1 MATSTSIRTG
11 KSGYNGANPRRARAV
26 GSFRVVRDRYFDR
39 KNNLIPVTVTHIRA
53 APPTNDGGGTY
64 DPFADLDIATLRAL
78 ITGRIDDDYE
88 MNCLFYDGDHWQQG
102 EGWTGP
108 RPDEG
113 DATLSD
119 VLMQIERAFV
129 SKNCVKEVV
138 NRHVNGCVG
147 REPHWW
153 FTTKEIAT
161 APRQPRPLTPMRPP
175 RILDAEGTREDDA
188 EAQEKETPPAQE
200 ATARKPPAALP
211 NTRPAAADSNGT
223 GATEDDGEEL
233 PPDATEGGATGQLLS
248 DPNTA
253 LIVEAESALTA
264 WWDERQLHTL
274 FDKIVTTALLSGYA
288 TVRVFVPAGLIEENG
303 FKAKDLQSALKMIY
317 VDAPDPTEAGVA
329 TDDYTMRKIGAYFFV
344 EDDGTEMVELVYHTA
359 GSDQP
364 LTIMRTV
371 PASAVSEDDAYP
383 AAGTTQRLDPKTARP
398 VSGGRNAA
406 PGGPVSPGD
415 ASEPDAD
422 GDNMFADEATLDL
435 GGRLTMYELQVPKMI
450 TEQVRALQRAINK
463 ALTMGDNNVNLA
475 GFLERTILN
484 GQVPGYIEEQEM
496 ANGAKRK
503 IFRREKYE
511 VGGGSVNFIQ
521 GVPVFDNNGK
531 TVGMANPSIV
541 YKDPT
546 ESRVFDDTASWF
558 YRSLLESVD
567 QVHYLLAGEQYAS
580 GESRKQA
587 RADFEASLRKT
598 IAGLNEMGRWMLETA
613 LALASAMTSQQ
624 GRFEALR
631 CTFNGRIDPGPAT
644 VEGIRSAIELNAAR
658 GLSVRSMMSWSGVD
672 DVDAELRLMQ
682 EEDELGLSAQAQ
694 QLAQAQAELD
704 ANRLAGNLKQ
714 EEQNA
719 DKPNNFRD
727 GSSAR

>member
-1 MATSTSIRTG
+1 MATSIRTG
-11 KSGYNGANPRRARAV
+11 KGGHNGANPRRARAV
-26 GSFRVVRDRYFDR
+26 GGARVVRDRFLDR
-39 KNNLIPVTVTHIRA
+39 RNNLIPVTVTNIRA
-53 APPTNDGGGTY
+53 ATGRDGEGGTF
-64 DPFADLDIATLRAL
+64 DPFADLDISTLRAL
-78 ITGRIDDDYE
+78 ITERIDDDYE
-88 MNCLFYDGDHWQQG
+88 MNIDFYEGDHWQEG

-108 RPDEG
+108 RPDQG

-119 VLMQIERAFV
+119 VMLQIERAFV
-129 SKNCVKEVV
+129 SKNCIKEVV
-138 NRHVNGCVG
+138 NRHSNGCVG

-153 FTTKEIAT
+153 FTTKEIAA
-161 APRQPRPLTPMRPP
+161 APRQPRPLSPVRPP
-175 RILDAEGTREDDA
+175 NILDAEGTEREQAPAQGEAPSTAKEAPNTPPPTSTNNGAFAQNRGQNGAADTPRTDDA
-188 EAQEKETPPAQE
+188 TSS
-200 ATARKPPAALP
+200 
-211 NTRPAAADSNGT
+211 NAD
-223 GATEDDGEEL
+223 
-233 PPDATEGGATGQLLS
+233 DATTGQLLS

-253 LIVEAESALTA
+253 LIVEAETALTA

-274 FDKIVTTALLSGYA
+274 FVDLVTTALLSGYA
-288 TVRVFVPAGLIEENG
+288 TVRIFVPAGLIEENG
-303 FKAKDLQSALKMIY
+303 FRAANLEAALKMIY
-317 VDAPDPTEAGVA
+317 VDTPEPTDAGVV
-329 TDDYTMRKIGAYFFV
+329 TDEHTMRKLGAYFFV
-344 EDDGTEMVELVYHTA
+344 DDDGTEMVELSYNMA
-359 GSDQP
+359 GSVEGQP
-364 LTIMRTV
+364 LTVLRTV
-371 PASAVSEDDAYP
+371 TASDLSENGAYT
-383 AAGTTQRLDPKTARP
+383 GKTQRLNPRTARP
-398 VSGGRNAA
+398 EDTPKNGPS
-406 PGGPVSPGD
+406 GPVSPANGG
-415 ASEPDAD
+415 SP
-422 GDNMFADEATLDL
+422 ADETDSVFANEAMLDL
-435 GGRLTMYELQVPKMI
+435 GGRLTMYELEVPKMI
-450 TEQVRALQRAINK
+450 TEQVRSLQRAINK

-531 TVGMANPSIV
+531 TIGMANPSIV

-546 ESRVFDDTASWF
+546 ESTVFDNTASWF

-598 IAGLNEMGRWMLETA
+598 IAGLNELGRWMLETV
-613 LALASAMTSQQ
+613 LALASAMCNQTS
-624 GRFEALR
+624 RFESLR
-631 CTFNGRIDPGPAT
+631 CTFNARIDPGPAT

-682 EEDELGLSAQAQ
+682 EEDELGLSQQAQ

-719 DKPNNFRD
+719 DKGPP
-727 GSSAR
+727 A